1 MSAETPISNLTSGR
15 LLAHNT
21 LWNLAGQLLPM
32 AVAVLA
38 LPPLIH
44 GAGPARFGV
53 LSLTWVVIG
62 YFSLFDLGIGRALT
76 KLVADKLAT
85 SELESIP
92 PLAWTSLLLMALL
105 GVFAAFAGWII
116 SPWMVLKALK
126 IPHELQAETL
136 HAFYFLA
143 LSIPLVTI
151 TSGFRGILEALQ
163 RFRALNFIRVPMTVF
178 SFLGPLLVLPFSSSL
193 VPMVVVLVLGRL
205 VGALIHAGVCFRAM
219 PALRRRIEFSFSLI
233 GPVLGFGFWMNV
245 SNLMAPIMVYLDR
258 FLIGALLSVSALA
271 YYTAPSDLV
280 SRLNVLPGA
289 IVGVLFPA
297 FALTYLQSRE
307 RMGMLFTR
315 SLKYIFLAIFPIVLV
330 LVTFAPE
337 GLRLWLGAT
346 FAQNSASA
354 LRWLAI
360 GIFINSLAYVPFAL
374 LQATGRPRLTAA
386 FQLLEFPPYLIA
398 CILLLK
404 SYGITGAA
412 VAWAARVAVD
422 GVLLFTVAFRM
433 VPHKKNPVLRLAAAA
448 VFLFLILCAP
458 FVLRSLIVRT
468 AFFVFTAIMFVIV
481 GWRWILAEHERAFV
495 VQKGPQKL
503 MMRAQK
509 LEFGEK

>member
-1 MSAETPISNLTSGR
+1 MSAQSPISNLTSGR

-32 AVAVLA
+32 AVAVVA

-44 GAGPARFGV
+44 GTGAARFGV

-85 SELESIP
+85 SEVDLVP
-92 PLAWTSLLLMALL
+92 PLAWTSILLMALL
-105 GVFAAFAGWII
+105 GVFAAFIGWAI

-126 IPHELQAETL
+126 IPRELQPETL
-136 HAFYFLA
+136 RAFYILA

-163 RFRALNFIRVPMTVF
+163 RFRALNFIRIPMTVF
-178 SFLGPLLVLPFSSSL
+178 SLVGPLLILPFSSSL
-193 VPMVVVLVLGRL
+193 VPMVLILVLGRL
-205 VGALIHAGVCFRAM
+205 VGAFVHAVVCFRAM
-219 PALRRRIEFSFSLI
+219 PALRRRVEFDFSLM
-233 GPVLGFGFWMNV
+233 GPVLKFGGWMNV

-258 FLIGALLSVSALA
+258 PLIGALLSVSALA

-289 IVGVLFPA
+289 VVSVLFPA
-297 FALTYLQSRE
+297 FALTYLQDRE
-307 RMGMLFTR
+307 RMGMLFSR

-337 GLRLWLGAT
+337 GLRLWLGPT
-346 FAQNSASA
+346 FAQTSASA

-360 GIFINSLAYVPFAL
+360 GVFINSLAYVPFAL
-374 LQATGRPRLTAA
+374 VQAAGRPDLTAK
-386 FQLLEFPPYLIA
+386 FQMFEFVPYVAA
-398 CILLLK
+398 CIILLK
-404 SYGITGAA
+404 FYGITGAA
-412 VAWAARVAVD
+412 LAWAARMGVD
-422 GVLLFTVAFRM
+422 GLLLFIAASRL
-433 VPHKKNPVLRLAAAA
+433 VPHKRHAVPRLAVAA
-448 VFLFLILCAP
+448 VLVLFILSAP
-458 FVLRSLIVRT
+458 FLLKGIGLRT
-468 AFFVFTAIMFVIV
+468 AFLVLTAVTFIIV
-481 GWRWILAEHERAFV
+481 SWRWILAEHERAFV
-495 VQKGPQKL
+495 IQKGPQKVL
-503 MMRAQK
+503 MRTQI
-509 LEFGEK
+509 EFGKK